1 MNKIKEYLQ
10 KKKGF
15 WPALLLVLLV
25 LLLCLVVALRAGKL
39 QNMFNPDSFAQREEQ
54 DEEFDPEGYGLQEDG
69 RDQGEDDSTE
79 ENSFEQGE
87 NQEKKIQNLDLNE
100 QSGEQ
105 QTDRKEEGNEQRIL
119 YVDQK
124 VGEGMERQTK
134 TGDNEN
140 AGTPEKTGED
150 SRKETPGGQQE
161 ESDQPDHAA
170 PQPGGQEP
178 GNTPGD
184 SGEEGGSDSSSDG
197 DGENNGSSH
206 PDGGEEG
213 GAWVAEELTV
223 TYYRNQDAVSLYKEQ
238 VPSESYVRGNITVTS
253 HWVEKGNP
261 SNKKTEEETDF
272 TLEAIP
278 EEYAH
283 RLTDADV
290 NKSFS
295 LTVTCQG
302 LTGTVTCVIKN
313 DYIRYTGMHVS
324 YNSSPMYVTGETLF
338 QGQEIN
344 DASIRNAITLDV
356 YGRTVQGGQEVYLP
370 DEKNYQIEFPEE
382 TGGVAAK
389 KEDGSQ
395 WTADILYCGP
405 GEGSSVVLRG
415 TDAVRY
421 SVRDYRL
428 TVMYDENTVLD
439 TIYTDDKTVV
449 LNGTYDGRCPYNEMV
464 ERLQKNGKYM
474 TNADGYLTDLFYG
487 WSSRYP
493 AVVDNREISYTF
505 REGQH
510 TQIMYAI
517 PLAPLLS
524 EGYLVKT
531 KGDDQVLTG
540 YVPDKKT
547 ERLDVPYGITR
558 VDLGEDFQI
567 SEEAGGVK
575 VLALSA
581 TVNSVN
587 LSAAGKKFP
596 MLKEYSLF
604 PLGQSSVDNSE
615 KNHIFSTEDGLLYSR
630 DQSILWKVPADCQS
644 FDIEET
650 VETIAEGALSDA
662 AEGTKDNE
670 TLEITMHGQNPPE
683 LVRSET
689 APVFGGSGCQVQ
701 VEVPETETGVVKDL
715 IYKRYLSS
723 WGAVFDE
730 ELGAAGA
737 ASACIST
744 KDHASDRYENNGGD
758 VYAVSGGSRSLA
770 FITRDSGNIYNVPE
784 DVEGIEPYAFAEPG
798 EVQFVNVGE
807 NIGRLESCSFAT
819 LEGESLQGV
828 QISGDEP
835 IEIDRY
841 VAGEQ
846 APRGIRFYISLAQN
860 QTSGWVRRFTEDY
873 GAEMAESMLT
883 LAEGSLFI
891 DGQGCAYLEQDD
903 HALTLCSV
911 PEDLEEYEI
920 PSGYTLNNVA
930 DGAFAWCQNLIYLEL
945 PDVTR
950 VGKHAFDN
958 CTGLEIL
965 VLSHPDLEE
974 IPEAFAGCDAL
985 ETVVLGN
992 EDLTPELPRQT
1003 ELLAGSRYFARDR
1016 MVCETKDDG
1025 GCAVRN
1031 VPTDTA
1037 GSVSLPENV
1046 TEIGRKA
1053 FAGCKTITGIAAA
1066 QMNQIRKI
1074 GAYAFSGCTGLEEVL
1089 IGKACTSLGEK
1100 AFFGCDAL
1108 KTVTWLGD
1116 TSVVGDGVFAEN
1128 SRLEAVYF
1136 GDNSGQSIATIGAYT
1151 FENCRS
1157 LQMVYFQAGVR
1168 KIGDSC
1174 FRGCSGMRTSITRE
1188 YAAFCESI
1196 GAYAFAD
1203 CSRYSQTLSFFS
1215 GLQEIGR
1222 GAFMNCTYLSSM
1234 WIPSQ
1239 LREIPEDCFAGCRSM
1254 RSVVFMAGA
1263 DLRSV
1268 GSHAFSGCVSLE
1280 TLTNLELLTELTS
1293 LGEGVFSSEEVDG
1306 QTYAACTALTCA
1318 DLPSS
1323 IQQIGR
1329 RAFAGC
1335 TALEELE
1342 VGRAEALTSLGSGA
1356 FTGCTSL
1363 KSAVLSGTGI
1373 QVLPENAFDGCRSL
1387 EALLLPE
1394 SLVSIEARA
1403 VADCDSLS
1411 DMSICRRDK
1420 VVSVDASA
1428 LVGTKNNG
1436 RLAIYVP
1443 YTENHGL
1450 RNAYRL
1456 SLGWWTALLNIFTG
1470 ESPITIIQDREM
1482 GEETFVENGGLY
1494 ARKADGSFR
1503 LLQVITMTDRSFA
1516 VKENTTEID
1525 EDALRTCEDLAILE
1539 LPASLREFPEGTL
1552 ENCSGLEVLLIPG
1565 NLRMELPASLFGE
1578 GRRISSFALWVS
1590 EGDKAYYEEQGN
1602 FPVRSY
1608 GQMGEVQGGVLY
1620 GVHVSDGTERIL
1632 LDYVPKSF
1640 AGELNIFLGTSEVAD
1655 GAAEGCESLTV
1666 VNSAYTVE
1674 RIGAHAF
1681 ADCTSLKT
1689 VDLTS
1694 FSTTALT
1701 EIGDYAFAGCRSLVG
1716 ENTGE
1721 GKSDQM
1727 LIPSTVQSYGTG
1739 MLKDCTSLTSL
1750 SLQGRAAE
1758 LPDEFCSG
1766 CRNLESVS
1774 LARTLLN
1781 SVTRIGKKAFYQC
1794 EKITSISWSNMP
1806 NLETVDDS
1814 AYEGCSSLVQATFA
1828 GKIKAFGR
1836 AVFRDTALEMLSF
1849 NGVNPPK
1856 LGENILSQEEQN
1868 RVNVYIPAGDDGEIY
1883 LRYYEA
1889 WKDTYPTLVSRMIS
1903 QDGNEYRAVN
1913 NILYLIHPGQEKEM
1927 TAIKVP
1933 TSVSSAQI
1941 YNSSTLY
1948 CTGLGDGSFK
1958 DCRNLASLVIPN
1970 RVETIGRGVFENC
1983 TRLASIFI
1991 EGDVLQSIGEEAFK
2005 NCTSLTTLE
2014 LPQTVRSLGSGMLE
2028 GCSSFETLTVHG
2040 YSPFALGE
2048 TIFGKTVDDGVRIRV
2063 PLASYQDYLGQ
2074 WGAQLDEEYGEGA
2087 GKRILMAVSEDG
2099 TEKIENGIRYLRVNG
2114 HWEEAENITADD
2126 KQKDGENGTDRMK
2139 GDIPE
2144 ENVPDPEETKKDTA
2158 EENTSGEE
2166 TPAEDGSGEDTA
2178 KESTPDEETPAEDEA
2193 GEDTAEE
2200 NTPEGETPAEDESVE
2215 DTAEESTPE
2224 GEAPAENETE
2234 GDTAKES
2241 APEGKTPASDNA
2253 GNGRTETSHTGEST
2267 GKIYNQDRE
2276 GQRQ

>member
-10 KKKGF
+10 KRKGS
-15 WPALLLVLLV
+15 WPTLFLIFLV
-25 LLLCLVVALRAGKL
+25 LLLCLVVGLRAGKL

-54 DEEFDPEGYGLQEDG
+54 DEKFDPEGYGLQEDG

-87 NQEKKIQNLDLNE
+87 DQERRIQNLD
-100 QSGEQ
+100 QSERFGEKQ
-105 QTDRKEEGNEQRIL
+105 SDRAEEGKEQRIR

-124 VGEGMERQTK
+124 IGEGMERRTE
-134 TGDNEN
+134 TGKSVDAEN
-140 AGTPEKTGED
+140 PDKTGED
-150 SRKETPGGQQE
+150 GSAEMPEEQQE
-161 ESDQPDHAA
+161 EDNQSDSIFPQPDA
-170 PQPGGQEP
+170 QKP

-184 SGEEGGSDSSSDG
+184 SGEEDSSDG
-197 DGENNGSSH
+197 DEENNDFSH
-206 PDGGEEG
+206 PDDGAES
-213 GAWVAEELTV
+213 AWVAEDITV
-223 TYYRNQDAVSLYKEQ
+223 TYYRNQDAVSFYKEQ
-238 VPSESYVRGNITVTS
+238 VPSESYVKGNITVTS

-278 EEYAH
+278 EEYSH

-290 NKSFS
+290 NKKFS
-295 LTVTCQG
+295 LTVTCHG
-302 LTGTVTCVIKN
+302 LTDTVNCVIKN
-313 DYIRYTGMHVS
+313 DYIRYTGMRVS

-344 DASIRNAITLDV
+344 DMPIRNAIILDV

-370 DEKNYQIEFPEE
+370 DEKNYQIEFSEE

-389 KEDGSQ
+389 KEDGSL

-421 SVRDYRL
+421 NVRDYKL
-428 TVMYDENTVLD
+428 TVMYDKNTVLD

-464 ERLQKNGKYM
+464 DKLQKNGKYL
-474 TNADGYLTDLFYG
+474 TNEEGYLTDLFYG
-487 WSSRYP
+487 WSSQYP

-510 TQIMYAI
+510 TQVMYAI
-517 PLAPLLS
+517 PLVPLLS
-524 EGYLVKT
+524 EGYLVRTEK
-531 KGDDQVLTG
+531 DDQVLTG
-540 YVPDKKT
+540 YIPDKKT

-558 VDLGEDFQI
+558 VDIGENFQI
-567 SEEAGGVK
+567 SEEAKSVK

-587 LSAAGKKFP
+587 LSDAGKKFP

-604 PLGQSSVDNSE
+604 PMEQGSLETSE

-630 DQSILWKVPADCQS
+630 DKTILWKVPADCQS
-644 FDIEET
+644 FDVEEN

-670 TLEITMHGQNPPE
+670 ILKITMHGENPPE
-683 LVRSET
+683 LIKTEGS
-689 APVFGGSGCQVQ
+689 PVFGGSGCQVQ
-701 VEVPETETGVVKDL
+701 VEVPETETGVVEDL
-715 IYKRYLSS
+715 IYKRYLSA
-723 WGAVFDE
+723 WGEIFDE
-730 ELGAAGA
+730 ELGAVGA
-737 ASACIST
+737 AAESIST
-744 KDHASDRYENNGGD
+744 KDHAADRYENNGGD
-758 VYAVSGGSRSLA
+758 VYAVSGASRSLA
-770 FITRDSGNIYNVPE
+770 FITRDSGNIYNVPK
-784 DVEGIEPYAFAEPG
+784 DVECIEPYAFAEPG
-798 EVQFVNVGE
+798 EVQFVNVGD
-807 NIGRLESCSFAT
+807 NVQRMESCSFAT
-819 LEGESLQGV
+819 LGEKSLQGV
-828 QISGDEP
+828 QISGDAP

-846 APRGIRFYISLAQN
+846 ASRGMRFYISLAQN
-860 QTSGWVRRFTEDY
+860 QASGWVKRFSEDY
-873 GAEMAESMLT
+873 GTETAERMLI

-903 HALTLCSV
+903 HMLTLCSV

-930 DGAFAWCQNLIYLEL
+930 DGAFAWCQNLVYLEL
-945 PDVTR
+945 PDVVR
-950 VGKHAFDN
+950 VGEQAFEN
-958 CTGLEIL
+958 CSGLEIL
-965 VLSHPDLEE
+965 VLSHPDLKEL
-974 IPEAFAGCDAL
+974 PDTFSGCDAL

-992 EDLTPELPRQT
+992 EKLKPKLPRQT
-1003 ELLAGSRYFARDR
+1003 ELLAGSRYFACNR
-1016 MVCETKDDG
+1016 MVCETKTDG
-1025 GCAVRN
+1025 SCAVLN

-1037 GSVSLPENV
+1037 GSISLPENV
-1046 TEIGRKA
+1046 AEIGQKAFSGCKKMTEIPA
-1053 FAGCKTITGIAAA
+1053 E
-1066 QMNQIRKI
+1066 QMNQIREI
-1074 GAYAFSGCTGLEEVL
+1074 GAYAFENCTRLAEVL

-1100 AFFGCDAL
+1100 AFSGCDAL

-1116 TSVVGDGVFAEN
+1116 TSVVGDAVFAEN
-1128 SRLEAVYF
+1128 NRLEAVYF
-1136 GDNSGQSIATIGAYT
+1136 GDNSGQSITTIGAYT
-1151 FENCRS
+1151 FENCLL

-1168 KIGDSC
+1168 EIGDSC
-1174 FRGCSGMRTSITRE
+1174 FRGCSDMRTSITRE

-1215 GLQEIGR
+1215 GLREIGR

-1239 LREIPEDCFAGCRSM
+1239 LQEIPEDCFAGCSSM
-1254 RSVVFMAGA
+1254 RSFVVMADA
-1263 DLRSV
+1263 DLQSV

-1280 TLTNLELLTELTS
+1280 TLTNFEFLTEFTS
-1293 LGEGVFSSEEVDG
+1293 LGERAFSSGEVDG
-1306 QTYAACTALTCA
+1306 YTYAACTALKSVE
-1318 DLPSS
+1318 LPSS
-1323 IQQIGR
+1323 IQQIGKQT
-1329 RAFAGC
+1329 FAGC
-1335 TALEELE
+1335 TAMEELE
-1342 VGRAEALTSLGSGA
+1342 VGHAEALTVLGDGA
-1356 FTGCTSL
+1356 FMDCASL

-1373 QVLPENAFDGCRSL
+1373 RVLPENAFDGCRSL
-1387 EALLLPE
+1387 ETLLLPE
-1394 SLVSIEARA
+1394 SLVSIKDRA

-1420 VVSVDASA
+1420 VVSVDAGA
-1428 LVGTKNNG
+1428 LAGTKDNG
-1436 RLAIYVP
+1436 RLTIYVP

-1456 SLGWWTALLNIFTG
+1456 SVRWWTALFNIFTG
-1470 ESPITIIQDREM
+1470 ESPVTIIQDREM

-1503 LLQVITMTDRSFA
+1503 LLEVLTMTDHSFT

-1525 EDALRTCEDLAILE
+1525 GEALRTCEDLSILE
-1539 LPASLREFPEGTL
+1539 LPASLRELPEATL
-1552 ENCSGLEVLLIPG
+1552 ANCSGLEVLLIPG
-1565 NLRMELPASLFGE
+1565 NLRMELSENLFGE
-1578 GRRISSFALWVS
+1578 GKRNSSFALWVS
-1590 EGDKAYYEEQGN
+1590 GNDKAYYEEQKV

-1608 GQMGEVQGGVLY
+1608 GLEGEVQGGVLY
-1620 GVHVSDGTERIL
+1620 GVHVSGGTGRIM

-1640 AGELNIFLGTSEVAD
+1640 AGELNIFLGTAEVAD
-1655 GAAEGCESLTV
+1655 GAAEECKNLTAV
-1666 VNSAYTVE
+1666 KSSYTVE
-1674 RIGAHAF
+1674 RIGDRAF

-1689 VDLTS
+1689 IDLTS

-1701 EIGDYAFAGCRSLVG
+1701 EIGDYAFAGCHSLVG

-1721 GKSDQM
+1721 GKTDQL
-1727 LIPSTVQSYGTG
+1727 LIPSTVISYGTG
-1739 MLKDCTSLTSL
+1739 MLKDCSSLTSL

-1766 CRNLESVS
+1766 CRNLESIS
-1774 LARTLLN
+1774 LTRTLLN

-1794 EKITSISWSNMP
+1794 EKITSLSWSNMP
-1806 NLETVDDS
+1806 NLEMVDDS

-1828 GKIKAFGR
+1828 ENIKAFGR

-1849 NGVNPPK
+1849 NGENPPK
-1856 LGENILSQEEQN
+1856 LGENILSREEQN
-1868 RVNVYIPAGDDGEIY
+1868 RVNIYVPDGDDGQIY

-1889 WKDTYPTLVSRMIS
+1889 WKDTYPTLVSRMIA

-1913 NILYLIHPGQEKEM
+1913 NILYLVRPGQEKEM

-1948 CTGLGDGSFK
+1948 CIGLGDGSFK
-1958 DCRNLASLVIPN
+1958 DCRNLVSLVIPN
-1970 RVETIGRGVFENC
+1970 RVETIGEKVFENC
-1983 TRLASIFI
+1983 VRLTDISI
-1991 EGDVLQSIGEEAFK
+1991 EGEVLQSIGEEAFK

-2014 LPQTVRSLGSGMLE
+2014 LPQTVHSLGSGMLE
-2028 GCSSFETLTVHG
+2028 GCSSFKTLTVKG
-2040 YSPFALGE
+2040 YSPFALGK
-2048 TIFGKTVDDGVRIRV
+2048 TIFGKTVDDDVRICV
-2063 PLASYQDYLGQ
+2063 SFAAYKDYLEQ

-2087 GKRILMAVSEDG
+2087 GKRILMAISEDG

-2114 HWEEAENITADD
+2114 RWEEAENMAADD
-2126 KQKDGENGTDRMK
+2126 KQKDNVEEPERSE
-2139 GDIPE
+2139 GDTPE
-2144 ENVPDPEETKKDTA
+2144 GNVPDADGAEDNTAEGDTSEEKETAPDGAEKDTA
-2158 EENTSGEE
+2158 EEDTSEGKETAPDRTEGETVEGDTSEEKE
-2166 TPAEDGSGEDTA
+2166 TAPDGVE
-2178 KESTPDEETPAEDEA
+2178 ES
-2193 GEDTAEE
+2193 TAEE
-2200 NTPEGETPAEDESVE
+2200 DTSEGNTSEGKEAAPDGAEEDITEE
-2215 DTAEESTPE
+2215 DTSEKDHSA
-2224 GEAPAENETE
+2224 ADNAENGRE
-2234 GDTAKES
+2234 GTDH
-2241 APEGKTPASDNA
+2241 A
-2253 GNGRTETSHTGEST
+2253 GGTV
-2267 GKIYNQDRE
+2267 GKIYNRDRE
-2276 GQRQ
+2276 GQKQ